1 VFSGS
6 QRANSV
12 KGKAGL
18 TTEHNNI
25 TMLELQPAFR
35 GGSNSATKGEGDW

>member
-6 QRANSV
+6 QRADTV
-12 KGKAGL
+12 KGKAGV

-25 TMLELQPAFR
+25 TMLEPQPSLW
-35 GGSNSATKGEGDW
+35 GGSNSATEDKGYW

>member
-6 QRANSV
+6 QRADTV
-12 KGKAGL
+12 KGKAGV

-25 TMLELQPAFR
+25 TMLELQLAFW